1 MSNQTIRT
9 HTERLER
16 VIEQGVELRDE
27 MRRKIASLE
36 KTVSAQK
43 AQIISAERAKE
54 LYLRRLANYKRRL
67 ITEREKRQ
75 KLEGKIIKLNRKVE
89 GV

>member
-43 AQIISAERAKE
+43 AQIISAERVKE
-54 LYLRRLANYKRRL
+54 LYLRRLATYKRKL
-67 ITEREKRQ
+67 IAEREKRQ
-75 KLEGKIIKLNRKVE
+75 KLEGKIIKLKRKVE

>member
-1 MSNQTIRT
+1 MSNQAIRT
-9 HTERLER
+9 HTERLEM

-36 KTVSAQK
+36 KMVSAQK
-43 AQIISAERAKE
+43 AQIISAERTKE

-75 KLEGKIIKLNRKVE
+75 KLEGKIIKLKRKVE